1 MGLQKDHLTNEFQIK
16 GERSEDIKLLDNFE
30 KQTAEF
36 DAIVK
41 SASMTKQGLRKEI
54 SDLQMDIRKVR
65 DQAQD
70 KKSEC
75 KKLEL
80 IIKQEQDLA
89 KERNTLES

>member
-1 MGLQKDHLTNEFQIK
+1 
-16 GERSEDIKLLDNFE
+16 
-30 KQTAEF
+30 
-36 DAIVK
+36 
-41 SASMTKQGLRKEI
+41 
-54 SDLQMDIRKVR
+54 MDIRKVR